1 MKSFTQLKKAVKDNV
16 PLVWNDP
23 DPIKGNDY
31 TITYIEPLD
40 DFEDDDR
47 DIPILIQYGG
57 GSEAEVYL
65 HEIIK
70 KQLHNSNNQFIFVN
84 IKNIKL

>member
-1 MKSFTQLKKAVKDNV
+1 MKNFTQLKKAIADNV

-31 TITYIEPLD
+31 TITYIESID

-47 DIPILIQYGG
+47 GIPILIKYGD
-57 GSEAEVYL
+57 GSEAEVFI

-70 KQLHNSNNQFIFVN
+70 K
-84 IKNIKL
+84 

>member
-1 MKSFTQLKKAVKDNV
+1 MKNFTELKKAITDNV

-23 DPIKGNDY
+23 YQIEGNDY
-31 TITYIEPLD
+31 TITFIEPLD

-47 DIPILIQYGG
+47 NIPILIQYGG
-57 GSEAEVYL
+57 GSEAEVFI

-70 KQLHNSNNQFIFVN
+70 KI
-84 IKNIKL
+84 

>member
-1 MKSFTQLKKAVKDNV
+1 MKSFSQLKKAVKDNV

-23 DPIKGNDY
+23 DKIKGNDY
-31 TITYIEPLD
+31 TITYIEPID
-40 DFEDDDR
+40 DFEDEDR

-70 KQLHNSNNQFIFVN
+70 K
-84 IKNIKL
+84 